1 MKKAPLNAKAIKKYR
16 IAKGLTVIELAK
28 KVKRT
33 RTSIY
38 SYEDGSQMPSPKT
51 LVKIA
56 RVLEVSPKDLIG
68 ERWRTQGEKRYLVK
82 TT

>member
-68 ERWRTQGEKRYLVK
+68 E
-82 TT
+82 